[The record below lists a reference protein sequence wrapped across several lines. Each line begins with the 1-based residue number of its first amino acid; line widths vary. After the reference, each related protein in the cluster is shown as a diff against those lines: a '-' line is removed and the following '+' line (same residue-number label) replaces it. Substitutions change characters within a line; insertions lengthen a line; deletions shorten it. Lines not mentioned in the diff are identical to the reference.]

1 MKIGVLGAGQL
12 GRMMAISGY
21 PLNHQFGFSG
31 NTNDEPAS
39 LLGHMFALE
48 DNAEN
53 IESLVAFAD
62 VITYESENTD
72 VEIVKEINK
81 DIPVYP
87 GEKSLF
93 TTQHRGREKALF
105 DQLNIPCAP
114 YQMVNSLADLTKAVS
129 DIGLPAILKTAT
141 EGYDGKGQFLMHH
154 TDQIK
159 EAFDSMQ
166 GVESILEGFV
176 NFKRELSLIAVRGID
191 NDHKYYPLV
200 ENTHHNGILRLT
212 IAPAQT
218 IDPKVQETAEHYM
231 QTLLD
236 EMGHVGVL
244 TIELFETENG
254 LVVNEMAPRVHNSG
268 HWSIEGAH
276 TSQFENHIRA
286 ISGMPLGDTS
296 PTHAFSAM
304 INIIGKIGP
313 TDLVLNMA
321 NANLHLYDKTERENR
336 KLGHIN
342 IIANSQAQ
350 LDTSIQQLKD
360 FLPN

>member
-31 NTNDEPAS
+31 YSANEPSA
-39 LLGHMFALE
+39 LLGHMFAQE
-48 DNAEN
+48 DNADN

-72 VEIVKEINK
+72 IEMLREINK

-105 DQLNIPCAP
+105 EQLDIPCAP
-114 YQMVNSLADLTKAVS
+114 YKMVNSLAELEKAGTH
-129 DIGLPAILKTAT
+129 IGLPAILKTAT
-141 EGYDGKGQFLMHH
+141 EGYDGKGQFLIRRE
-154 TDQIK
+154 DQVK
-159 EAFDSMQ
+159 EAFESMN

-200 ENTHHNGILRLT
+200 ENTHHDGILRLT
-212 IAPAQT
+212 IAPAQN
-218 IDPKVQETAEHYM
+218 IDPEVQKTAELYM

-236 EMGHVGVL
+236 EMDHVGVL

-268 HWSIEGAH
+268 HWSIEGAN

-286 ISGMPLGDTS
+286 ISGMPLGDTT
-296 PTHAFSAM
+296 PTHNFSAM
-304 INIIGKIGP
+304 VNIIGKIGP
-313 TDLVLNMA
+313 VKIALNMA
-321 NANLHLYDKTERENR
+321 NAHLHLYDKTERDNR

-342 IIANSQAQ
+342 ITADSLVA
-350 LDTSIQQLKD
+350 LEKSIEQLKE

>member
-31 NTNDEPAS
+31 NANNEPSA

-48 DNAEN
+48 DNADN

-72 VEIVKEINK
+72 VEIVREINK
-81 DIPVYP
+81 NAPVYP

-93 TTQHRGREKALF
+93 ITQHRGREKALF
-105 DQLNIPCAP
+105 DQLNIPCAS
-114 YQMVNSLADLTKAVS
+114 YQMVNSLTDLERAVAK
-129 DIGLPAILKTAT
+129 IGLPAILKTAT
-141 EGYDGKGQFLMHH
+141 EGYDGKGQFLMRSE
-154 TDQIK
+154 DQIK
-159 EAFDSMQ
+159 EAFESMN

-176 NFKRELSLIAVRGID
+176 NFKRELSLIAVRDTD

-200 ENTHHNGILRLT
+200 ENTHHDGILRLT
-212 IAPAQT
+212 IAPAQN
-218 IDPKVQETAEHYM
+218 IDVDVQKTAEHYM

-236 EMGHVGVL
+236 EMDHVGVL

-254 LVVNEMAPRVHNSG
+254 LMVNEMAPRVHNSG
-268 HWSIEGAH
+268 HWSIEGAN

-286 ISGMPLGDTS
+286 ITSMPLGDTS
-296 PTHAFSAM
+296 LTHNFSAM
-304 INIIGKIGP
+304 VNIIGKIGP
-313 TDLVLNMA
+313 IQILLTMP
-321 NANLHLYDKTERENR
+321 NANLHLYDKDERVNR

-342 IIANSQAQ
+342 ITADS
-350 LDTSIQQLKD
+350 LEDLEKSIEQLKD

>member
-31 NTNDEPAS
+31 NSNDEPSA

-48 DNAEN
+48 DNADN

-72 VEIVKEINK
+72 VEIVREINK
-81 DIPVYP
+81 NVPVYP

-93 TTQHRGREKALF
+93 ITQHRGREKALF
-105 DQLNIPCAP
+105 DQLNIPCAS
-114 YQMVNSLADLTKAVS
+114 YQMVNSLTDLERAVAK
-129 DIGLPAILKTAT
+129 IGLPAILKTAT
-141 EGYDGKGQFLMHH
+141 EGYDGKGQFLMRSE
-154 TDQIK
+154 DQIK
-159 EAFDSMQ
+159 EAFESMN

-176 NFKRELSLIAVRGID
+176 TFKRELSLIAVRDTD

-200 ENTHHNGILRLT
+200 ENTHHDGILRLT
-212 IAPAQT
+212 IAPAQN
-218 IDPKVQETAEHYM
+218 IDVDVQKTAEHYM

-236 EMGHVGVL
+236 EMNHVGVL

-268 HWSIEGAH
+268 HWSIEGAN

-286 ISGMPLGDTS
+286 ITGMPLGDTS
-296 PTHAFSAM
+296 LTHNFSAM
-304 INIIGKIGP
+304 VNIIGKIGP
-313 TDLVLNMA
+313 TQILLTIP
-321 NANLHLYDKTERENR
+321 NANLHLYDKDERVNR

-342 IIANSQAQ
+342 ITADS
-350 LDTSIQQLKD
+350 LEDLEKSIEQLKD